1 MGRRITKSFTVG
13 GDAGSIFDLTR
24 NYLST
29 LNYSIVSA
37 ERPIHLEARRG
48 TTHGSY
54 TSFHVDRWI
63 TTLRV
68 YISPGSEGVKVL
80 FDYDVS
86 IPSTGIVTRTDLEF
100 MEDEFH
106 NYQKFIRERQ
116 EPERRVGDVK
126 GYGERAEAEASRS
139 ISTPDYVTELE
150 HLARLRDRGIITA
163 EDFDSKKR
171 QLLNLEWS
179 EKVGQ

>member
-1 MGRRITKSFTVG
+1 MGRRITRSFTVG
-13 GDAGSIFDLTR
+13 GETGTIFDLTR

-29 LNYSIVSA
+29 LNYSVVNA
-37 ERPIHLEARRG
+37 ERPIHLEVRRG

-68 YISPGSEGVKVL
+68 YLSPGSEGVKVL
-80 FDYDVS
+80 FDYDIS
-86 IPSTGIVTRTDLEF
+86 IPSTGILTRTDLEF
-100 MEDEFH
+100 IEDEFN
-106 NYQKFIRERQ
+106 NYRKFIQERQ
-116 EPERRVGDVK
+116 GQVRRAEASEH
-126 GYGERAEAEASRS
+126 GERAAVEESR
-139 ISTPDYVTELE
+139 TFAAPEYVTELE

-171 QLLNLEWS
+171 QLLNLEWT
-179 EKVGQ
+179 EKGLER